1 MKVELKIEGPGIQV
15 YCYELNAERKKELEE
30 NFNKMVMIPEVWKM
44 DNPGKEWTPPI
55 YPMDMV
61 EEYCENGVPIL
72 ITHGMIPPYHGLHHD
87 GSHMTVSLSVDGK
100 DKEFAGVCAVAEVC
114 EDDFINEFVNPDL
127 EFDLNGESPDEKPTN
142 FDECILHIG
151 NVEHLFEG
159 LEKERAEAPH
169 NHLLVYRIIS
179 YTNGCLTASFEV
191 DDDFKPSQL
200 ALLDECPDSLGIEWI
215 YYDNIFDCL
224 RDRYQDSIGFD
235 ENTLRGVLYK
245 GQLYDFELSFKGGDR
260 FVAALENDSE
270 YEGGWDHAYLHESW
284 GDYRQVSPY
293 YDSWKDS

>member
-127 EFDLNGESPDEKPTN
+127 EFDLNGESPDEKQTN

-200 ALLDECPDSLGIEWI
+200 VLLDEGPDSSGIEYI
-215 YYDNIFDCL
+215 YYLNIFDNL

-235 ENTLRGVLYK
+235 ENTLRGVVYK
-245 GQLYDFELSFKGGDR
+245 GQVYDFELSFKGGDR
-260 FVAALENDSE
+260 FVVGLVNDSGDE
-270 YEGGWDHAYLHESW
+270 RGWYDAYRH
-284 GDYRQVSPY
+284 
-293 YDSWKDS
+293 DSWVDYETI

>member
-72 ITHGMIPPYHGLHHD
+72 ITHGMMGPRYGVDIN
-87 GSHMTVSLSVDGK
+87 VSLSVDGK
-100 DKEFAGVCAVAEVC
+100 DKEFAGVCAVDYDVR

-127 EFDLNGESPDEKPTN
+127 EFHLDRESLDEKPTN

-151 NVEHLFEG
+151 RDLEYNIEG
-159 LEKERAEAPH
+159 LKKERAEAPH

-200 ALLDECPDSLGIEWI
+200 VLLDEGPDSSGIEYI
-215 YYDNIFDCL
+215 YYLNIFDNL

-235 ENTLRGVLYK
+235 ENTLRGVVYK
-245 GQLYDFELSFKGGDR
+245 GQVYDFELSFKGGDR
-260 FVAALENDSE
+260 FVVGLVNDSGDE
-270 YEGGWDHAYLHESW
+270 RGWYDAYRH
-284 GDYRQVSPY
+284 
-293 YDSWKDS
+293 DSWVDYETI

>member
-15 YCYELNAERKKELEE
+15 YCYELNAERKKEFQE
-30 NFNKMVMIPEVWKM
+30 NFDKMVILPEAWKM
-44 DNPGKEWTPPI
+44 DNPGKEWIPPR

-72 ITHGMIPPYHGLHHD
+72 ITHGMMGPRYGVDIN
-87 GSHMTVSLSVDGK
+87 VSLSVDGK
-100 DKEFAGVCAVAEVC
+100 DKEFAGVCAVEWDVF

-127 EFDLNGESPDEKPTN
+127 EFDLNGEGLDKKPTN

-151 NVEHLFEG
+151 NCLEHNIEG
-159 LEKERAEAPH
+159 LKKERAEAPH

-200 ALLDECPDSLGIEWI
+200 VLTDEDPDTSGIEYI
-215 YYDNIFDCL
+215 YYRNIFDDL
-224 RDRYQDSIGFD
+224 RDRYRDSIGFD

-260 FVAALENDSE
+260 FVVGLVNDSGDE
-270 YEGGWDHAYLHESW
+270 RGWYDAYRH
-284 GDYRQVSPY
+284 
-293 YDSWKDS
+293 DSWVDYETI

>member
-44 DNPGKEWTPPI
+44 DNPGREWTPPI
-55 YPMDMV
+55 YPMDMIA
-61 EEYCENGVPIL
+61 EYCENGVPSL
-72 ITHGMIPPYHGLHHD
+72 ITHGMMPPYHGLHHD

-100 DKEFAGVCAVAEVC
+100 DKEFAGVCAVNNVYK
-114 EDDFINEFVNPDL
+114 DDLIKFDNPDL
-127 EFDLNGESPDEKPTN
+127 EFHLDGESPDEKPTN
-142 FDECILHIG
+142 FDECILHIEDLE
-151 NVEHLFEG
+151 NLVEG
-159 LEKERAEAPH
+159 AKKERAEAPH

-200 ALLDECPDSLGIEWI
+200 VLTDEDPDTSGIEYI
-215 YYDNIFDCL
+215 YYRNIFDDL
-224 RDRYQDSIGFD
+224 RDRYRDSIGFD

-260 FVAALENDSE
+260 FVVGLVNDSGDE
-270 YEGGWDHAYLHESW
+270 RGWYDAYRH
-284 GDYRQVSPY
+284 
-293 YDSWKDS
+293 DSWVDYETI

>member
-55 YPMDMV
+55 YPMDMIA
-61 EEYCENGVPIL
+61 EYCENGVPSL
-72 ITHGMIPPYHGLHHD
+72 ITHGMMGPRYGVDIN
-87 GSHMTVSLSVDGK
+87 VSLSVDGE
-100 DKEFAGVCAVAEVC
+100 DKEFAGVCWLVDAELE
-114 EDDFINEFVNPDL
+114 EDLINIAYQYSFEMDGVEFL
-127 EFDLNGESPDEKPTN
+127 EKPAN
-142 FDECILHIG
+142 FDECILHVG
-151 NVEHLFEG
+151 HQSGTQKEEG
-159 LEKERAEAPH
+159 EVPH
-169 NHLLVYRIIS
+169 DHLLVYRIIS
-179 YTNGCLTASFEV
+179 YTKGCLTASFEV

-200 ALLDECPDSLGIEWI
+200 ALVDELPDAATMEESI
-215 YYDNIFDCL
+215 YYFNIFDCL

-260 FVAALENDSE
+260 FVAALENDSGD
-270 YEGGWDHAYLHESW
+270 EGGWHPNRWDHAYLHESW

-293 YDSWKDS
+293 YDDWKDS

>member
-15 YCYELNAERKKELEE
+15 YCYELNAERKKEFQE
-30 NFNKMVMIPEVWKM
+30 NFDKMVILPEAWKM
-44 DNPGKEWTPPI
+44 DNPGKEWIPPR

-72 ITHGMIPPYHGLHHD
+72 ITHGMMGPRYGVDIN
-87 GSHMTVSLSVDGK
+87 VSLSVDGK
-100 DKEFAGVCAVAEVC
+100 DKEFAGVCAVDYEVL

-127 EFDLNGESPDEKPTN
+127 EFHLDRESLDEKPTN

-151 NVEHLFEG
+151 RDLEYNIEG
-159 LEKERAEAPH
+159 LKKERAEAPH

-200 ALLDECPDSLGIEWI
+200 VLLDEGPDSSGIEYI
-215 YYDNIFDCL
+215 YYLNIFDNL

-235 ENTLRGVLYK
+235 ENTLRGVVYK
-245 GQLYDFELSFKGGDR
+245 GQVYDFELSFKGGDR
-260 FVAALENDSE
+260 FVVGLVNDSGDE
-270 YEGGWDHAYLHESW
+270 RGWYDAYRH
-284 GDYRQVSPY
+284 
-293 YDSWKDS
+293 DSWVDYETI

>member
-1 MKVELKIEGPGIQV
+1 M
-15 YCYELNAERKKELEE
+15 
-30 NFNKMVMIPEVWKM
+30 
-44 DNPGKEWTPPI
+44 
-55 YPMDMV
+55 
-61 EEYCENGVPIL
+61 
-72 ITHGMIPPYHGLHHD
+72 
-87 GSHMTVSLSVDGK
+87 
-100 DKEFAGVCAVAEVC
+100 
-114 EDDFINEFVNPDL
+114 
-127 EFDLNGESPDEKPTN
+127 NGESPDEKPTN

-169 NHLLVYRIIS
+169 SHLLVYRIIS

>member
-15 YCYELNAERKKELEE
+15 YCYELNAERKKEFQE
-30 NFNKMVMIPEVWKM
+30 NFDKMVILPEAWKM
-44 DNPGKEWTPPI
+44 DNPGKEWIPPRN
-55 YPMDMV
+55 PMDMV

-72 ITHGMIPPYHGLHHD
+72 ITHGMMPPYHGLPHD

-100 DKEFAGVCAVAEVC
+100 DKEFAGVCAVKNVY
-114 EDDFINEFVNPDL
+114 EDDLMEFDDPDVL
-127 EFDLNGESPDEKPTN
+127 EFHLDGEVLDKKPTN
-142 FDECILHIG
+142 FDECILHIEDLEYL
-151 NVEHLFEG
+151 VEG
-159 LEKERAEAPH
+159 LKKERAEAPH

-200 ALLDECPDSLGIEWI
+200 ALLDECPDSSGIEYI
-215 YYDNIFDCL
+215 YYRNIFDDL
-224 RDRYQDSIGFD
+224 RDRYRDSIGFD

-260 FVAALENDSE
+260 FVVGLVNDSGDE
-270 YEGGWDHAYLHESW
+270 RGWYDAYRH
-284 GDYRQVSPY
+284 
-293 YDSWKDS
+293 DSWVDYETI